1 MENYENKNN
10 EIDVKLIISKNIIK
24 YRKKMGLTQL
34 ELAEKLNYSDKTLSK
49 WERGESMPDI
59 VTLKQLA
66 DIFMIS
72 VDVLISTEDTIIG
85 FVPVKERKK
94 ISKRNIISISLLS
107 AGIVWFIATIAFV
120 ILNILPIDFQKSAL
134 KSWIP
139 FIYAIPIT
147 ATLFLIFDY
156 TQVLRN
162 TYLNHNQLPHSF
174 LIESRLLETYFD
186 IYLNVCSD

>member
-1 MENYENKNN
+1 
-10 EIDVKLIISKNIIK
+10 
-24 YRKKMGLTQL
+24 MGLTQL

-72 VDVLISTEDTIIG
+72 VDVLISTEDTIIS

-134 KSWIP
+134 KSWVS

-147 ATLFLIFDY
+147 AILFLIFSCIWGNNIY
-156 TQVLRN
+156 QFFT
-162 TYLNHNQLPHSF
+162 TSF
-174 LIESRLLETYFD
+174 LLWTLTLAIHLSLINFES
-186 IYLNVCSD
+186 IYLLYIIPIPLQIMAFIFFIILKKKKK